1 MLARVP
7 FRMGGG
13 NVEKSD
19 MKTIAI
25 MTAALFA
32 ATPALA
38 QQAGHQGMDH
48 QGMSHPGMMQPSA
61 ANPYGPDMMKMHER
75 MMAAKGA
82 DAGETWIRQ
91 MIEHHRGAI
100 TMSQTALRS
109 TRNAE
114 IRREAQKT
122 IDSQN
127 REIATLNAML
137 RKMGKNPQ

>member
-1 MLARVP
+1 
-7 FRMGGG
+7 
-13 NVEKSD
+13 
-19 MKTIAI
+19 MKMIATV
-25 MTAALFA
+25 TAALLL

-38 QQAGHQGMDH
+38 QQAGHQGMNH
-48 QGMSHPGMMQPSA
+48 QGMDHSGMMQPSA
-61 ANPYGPDMMKMHER
+61 ADPYGPDMMKMHDR

-82 DAGETWIRQ
+82 DAGETWLRQ
-91 MIEHHRGAI
+91 MIEHHRGAV

-109 TRNAE
+109 TQNAE

-137 RKMGKNPQ
+137 RKMGKRPQ